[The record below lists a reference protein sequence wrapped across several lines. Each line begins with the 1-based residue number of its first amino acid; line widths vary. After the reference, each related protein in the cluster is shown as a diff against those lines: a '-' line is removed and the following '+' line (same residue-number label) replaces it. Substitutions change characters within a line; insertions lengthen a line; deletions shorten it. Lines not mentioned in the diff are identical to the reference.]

1 MNRYYENYL
10 ALAYTILSNQNKI
23 PNIDNMFY
31 NAQDTY
37 DKWVISE

>member
-23 PNIDNMFY
+23 PNFY
-31 NAQDTY
+31 MLQNKQES
-37 DKWVISE
+37 KKE